1 MTLPALQDF
10 APGSRQTKKNSYS
23 RKVKHMSTKLKLAAC
38 AALLSLSLG
47 SMTAIADDH
56 AYTEGPVVNMSWIRT
71 ADGKFDDYVKWL
83 DTVWKPMQE
92 AAIKA
97 GYVLSYQVLTGEPR
111 GPDEPDIYL
120 IITYKNWAALDDGV
134 AKADA
139 LSKQFEGSVEAA
151 NRSFADRGRIRRNIG
166 SETLQELKLK

>member
-1 MTLPALQDF
+1 
-10 APGSRQTKKNSYS
+10 
-23 RKVKHMSTKLKLAAC
+23 MSTKLKIAAC
-38 AALLSLSLG
+38 AALVSLSLG

-71 ADGKFDDYVKWL
+71 ADGKFDEYVKWL

-120 IITYKNWAALDDGV
+120 IITYKNWAALDDGL

-151 NRSFADRGRIRRNIG
+151 NRSFAERDRIRRNVG